1 MAVSALSTASTSP
14 RAAQIK
20 ADRPNQIYVNCP
32 GKGATTLVLQ
42 PGGTSSDLTGPADV
56 AVRRSAD
63 GVQLVIVPELFARAA
78 NAKTDE
84 VTVLALPAGF
94 DAACG
99 G

>member
-1 MAVSALSTASTSP
+1 
-14 RAAQIK
+14 
-20 ADRPNQIYVNCP
+20 
-32 GKGATTLVLQ
+32 
-42 PGGTSSDLTGPADV
+42 
-56 AVRRSAD
+56 VRRSGD